1 MLTKFWRD
9 RKWRSE
15 RREFIYLDEV
25 SVTSLI
31 AARDG
36 EIADSVT
43 DKLTRSAE
51 SESKFSASV
60 PIAGAKLGSE
70 SRQRVTDTSSR
81 EVVRRAVIQST
92 FRDLR
97 TGGKPDSL
105 PLVRDNRE
113 LPKKLVGILNTPGDL
128 SARTQRILRKAG
140 AFTPLDSLKRGDV
153 IEIDVRLRPNKLF
166 SFVSAIES
174 FADMM
179 QGRSGIFGDAA
190 NQVGQVTPIAE
201 VIDRLMV
208 GLVPIHGTPA
218 NFAIVDLDERPHLID
233 TRVIKSGSE
242 LAASAKPFE
251 LVALTETDAYWKDLR
266 RVLFTQNRY
275 SIYARV
281 VSPGLQEEW
290 NPVKLADVMGD
301 VSTDLANHIRELPR
315 FLDDAMGGDEPEP
328 ALDIRGVMHQFADTI
343 SQEFGVQPD
352 DTTVADTVTTAVA
365 AYRNAGE
372 DLAAQRGSFDLI
384 VRLYESVG
392 DLKLDRNLVARA
404 RAAIELDGR
413 ARATIGR
420 GDPTAQ
426 RGEPAKKL
434 EVEVVAIYW

>member
-1 MLTKFWRD
+1 MLTRFWRD

-36 EIADSVT
+36 EIADTVT
-43 DKLTRSAE
+43 EKLARSAE
-51 SESKFSASV
+51 SESKVSASV
-60 PIAGAKLGSE
+60 PISGAKLGSE

-105 PLVRDNRE
+105 PLVRDNRD
-113 LPKKLVGILNTPGDL
+113 LPKKLVGVLKTPGDL
-128 SARTQRILRKAG
+128 SARTQRRLRKAG
-140 AFTPLDSLKRGDV
+140 ALIPLDSLKRGDV
-153 IEIDVRLRPNKLF
+153 IEIDVQLRPNKLF

-179 QGRSGIFGDAA
+179 QGRPGIFGDAA

-208 GLVPIHGTPA
+208 GLVPIHGTPT
-218 NFAIVDLDERPHLID
+218 NFAIVNFDERPHIID
-233 TRVIKSGSE
+233 TRVILSKSE
-242 LAASAKPFE
+242 FAASAKPFE
-251 LVALTETDAYWKDLR
+251 LVALTETDGYWKDLR

-290 NPVKLADVMGD
+290 NPVKLADVMSD
-301 VSTDLANHIRELPR
+301 VSADLAKHIRELPK
-315 FLDDAMGGDEPEP
+315 FLDEAMGDDEPEP
-328 ALDIRGVMHQFADTI
+328 ALDIRGVMHQFADAI
-343 SQEFGVQPD
+343 SQESGVEPD
-352 DTTVADTVTTAVA
+352 EISVADTVTAAVA
-365 AYRNAGE
+365 AFRNAGD
-372 DLAAQRGSFDLI
+372 DLAAQRGSYDLI
-384 VRLYESVG
+384 VRMYEGVG
-392 DLKLDRNLVARA
+392 NPKLDRNLVARV
-404 RAAIELDGR
+404 RAAVEHEVAAKAIFGR
-413 ARATIGR
+413 STAT
-420 GDPTAQ
+420 TQ
-426 RGEPAKKL
+426 HEPVQKL